1 MRVADVMT
9 RSVFIVN
16 PDETI
21 QEAAMAMAGI
31 DAGILPVANDD
42 RLVGMITD
50 RDIAVRGVAEGKG
63 PDTKVHDV
71 MTKDIRYCFD
81 DQDIEDVIHN
91 MGDIQVR
98 RLPVVSRDKRL
109 VGILSLADIAM
120 TASNGEAG
128 EALGKI
134 SRPGGDHTQTG

>member
-21 QEAAMAMAGI
+21 QEAATAMAGI
-31 DAGILPVANDD
+31 DAGILPVAKDD

-50 RDIAVRGVAEGKG
+50 RDIAIRGVGEGKG
-63 PDTKVHDV
+63 PGTKVHDV
-71 MTKDIRYCFD
+71 MTKDIKYFFD
-81 DQDIEDVIHN
+81 DQDIEEVIEN

-109 VGILSLADIAM
+109 VGILSLGDVAS
-120 TASNGEAG
+120 TASDGKAG
-128 EALGKI
+128 AALGKI
-134 SRPGGDHTQTG
+134 SRPGGEHTQTG

>member
-1 MRVADVMT
+1 MNGANMRVADVMT

-21 QEAAMAMAGI
+21 QEAATAMAGI
-31 DAGILPVANDD
+31 DAGILPVAKDD

-50 RDIAVRGVAEGKG
+50 RDIAIRGVGEGKG
-63 PDTKVHDV
+63 PGTKVHDV
-71 MTKDIRYCFD
+71 MTKDIKYFFD
-81 DQDIEDVIHN
+81 DQDIEEVIEN

-109 VGILSLADIAM
+109 VGILSLGDVAS
-120 TASNGEAG
+120 TASHGKG
-128 EALGKI
+128 GPGLGKI
-134 SRPGGDHTQTG
+134 

>member
-1 MRVADVMT
+1 MRWRNLRSHKIDSRLTKGANMRVADVMT

-50 RDIAVRGVAEGKG
+50 RDIAGRGVAEGKG
-63 PDTKVHDV
+63 PGTKGFDG

-81 DQDIEDVIHN
+81 
-91 MGDIQVR
+91 
-98 RLPVVSRDKRL
+98 
-109 VGILSLADIAM
+109 
-120 TASNGEAG
+120 
-128 EALGKI
+128 
-134 SRPGGDHTQTG
+134 